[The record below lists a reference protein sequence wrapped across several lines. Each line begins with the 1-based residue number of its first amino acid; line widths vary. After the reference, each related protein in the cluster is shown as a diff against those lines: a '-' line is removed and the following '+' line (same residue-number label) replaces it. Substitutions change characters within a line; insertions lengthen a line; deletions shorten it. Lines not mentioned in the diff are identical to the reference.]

1 MPKQSSKVSKDRSS
15 KKLNPAITVALIAL
29 VGTLVTALFSSPVII
44 AWLQKTPAPSVQTNS
59 PSTTPAL
66 SVQTNPPSATSTIS
80 NETPKPSSTS
90 FVSVA
95 IGGDEGCLAQFLS
108 QNNIDPTKRQIDIE
122 VGAES
127 QRYYF
132 SNQDLTNQN
141 IIGPFGI
148 QLTQYGRMIA
158 AFSILI
164 FPESGFLKITS
175 FVDSNCQNV
184 TEYSNTTQG
193 GDPNVIV
200 NFSDALKIQLAEG
213 TFILSPYFN
222 KVYLSFDF
230 TESK

>member
-1 MPKQSSKVSKDRSS
+1 MPKRSSKITKDRSS
-15 KKLNPAITVALIAL
+15 KKLDPAITVALIAL

-44 AWLQKTPAPSVQTNS
+44 AWLQRTPAPPAQINPTSTVSVFSVQTN
-59 PSTTPAL
+59 TPL
-66 SVQTNPPSATSTIS
+66 VIPTIS
-80 NETPKPSSTS
+80 NETPTSSFTATA
-90 FVSVA
+90 SVVP
-95 IGGDEGCLAQFLS
+95 GGDEGCLAQFLL

-132 SNQDLTNQN
+132 SNQELTNQN

-158 AFSILI
+158 ALSMLI
-164 FPESGFLKITS
+164 FPESGLLKITA

-184 TEYSNTTQG
+184 AEYSNTTQG
-193 GDPNVIV
+193 GDPNVLV
-200 NFSDALKIQLAEG
+200 NFRDALKIQLAEG

-222 KVYLSFDF
+222 TSYLSFDF
-230 TESK
+230 TELK

>member
-1 MPKQSSKVSKDRSS
+1 MPKQSSKVLKDRSS
-15 KKLNPAITVALIAL
+15 KKLDPTITVALIAL
-29 VGTLVTALFSSPVII
+29 AGTLAAALFSSPVII
-44 AWLQKTPAPSVQTNS
+44 AWIQRTPAPSVQTNP

-66 SVQTNPPSATSTIS
+66 SIQTNPPSTTPTIS
-80 NETPKPSSTS
+80 NEIPTPSSTS
-90 FVSVA
+90 SASVA
-95 IGGDEGCLAQFLS
+95 SGSDEDCLTQFLS

-132 SNQDLTNQN
+132 STQDLTNQN

-148 QLTQYGRMIA
+148 QLTQNGRMIA
-158 AFSILI
+158 ALSMLI
-164 FPESGFLKITS
+164 FPESGLLKITS

-193 GDPNVIV
+193 GDPNVIG

-230 TESK
+230 KESK